1 MRDKMRFHSVDGIGA
16 DDAVAKKVI
25 DTLQAQVA
33 QLSTQVNEFQS
44 GHVSGDD
51 FENAVPQ
58 PRFDSLPR
66 DSAGNA
72 PRGSGRDLRP
82 ERSRMDSRAP
92 SIRRD
97 LSPVRRSQINS
108 RAPSLIN
115 SRAPSVGRPGSPDAM
130 MSKSNSHDDVRFA
143 GNDDSKHFAGN
154 DDSKHFLE
162 SVHRVSRAEV
172 GDALLRGE
180 TSPVPQ
186 KADSVRFAWDTNGRY
201 LRTTRRDMENDRNR
215 NVDLNEHA
223 GSPSKTVGGTEERV
237 GALGTT
243 DGGSLGG
250 RETRRENGQAT
261 SRGGREIRRENGTEG
276 HINANGIFMHS
287 RHVDTDGQNHEI
299 DPDAAAAFAAALRYV
314 FVFPKSQYCLPIQG

>member
-1 MRDKMRFHSVDGIGA
+1 MR
-16 DDAVAKKVI
+16 
-25 DTLQAQVA
+25 
-33 QLSTQVNEFQS
+33 
-44 GHVSGDD
+44 
-51 FENAVPQ
+51 
-58 PRFDSLPR
+58 
-66 DSAGNA
+66 
-72 PRGSGRDLRP
+72 
-82 ERSRMDSRAP
+82 
-92 SIRRD
+92 
-97 LSPVRRSQINS
+97 
-108 RAPSLIN
+108 
-115 SRAPSVGRPGSPDAM
+115 
-130 MSKSNSHDDVRFA
+130 
-143 GNDDSKHFAGN
+143 FAGN

-215 NVDLNEHA
+215 NVGLNEHA

-314 FVFPKSQYCLPIQG
+314 FVFPKSQYCLPIQD